1 MWNYINVIKMYI
13 DKYLIEDKLYKLI
26 DQFNERKISH
36 RDFYFVLI
44 ENIHPF
50 HDRNWITC
58 KTLFVINFN

>member
-1 MWNYINVIKMYI
+1 MWNYVNVIKTYI
-13 DKYLIEDKLYKLI
+13 DKYLIEDKLFKLI
-26 DQFNERKISH
+26 DQFNERKINH

-50 HDRNWITC
+50 YDRNWITS